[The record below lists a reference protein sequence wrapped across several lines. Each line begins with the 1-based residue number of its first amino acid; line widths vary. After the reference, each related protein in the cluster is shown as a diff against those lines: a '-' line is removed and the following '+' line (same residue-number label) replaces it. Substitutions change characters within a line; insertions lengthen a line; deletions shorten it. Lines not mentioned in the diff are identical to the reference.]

1 MSLEELSNNLGDWPR
16 ICDIWQNT
24 FEERQSEL
32 NTTISTFDYIKKYP
46 GLQGIQAVELVTIDL
61 KIKHPEA
68 TSVEEWISTFPKII
82 SKGKD
87 DLKVDSE
94 NGSLWLLLVWQ
105 ASQPD
110 WENVLLLKLSCW

>member
-1 MSLEELSNNLGDWPR
+1 MGDWPR
-16 ICDIWQNT
+16 ICDIWKNT

-82 SKGKD
+82 SKVKTSRDIVVVGIIKD
-87 DLKVDSE
+87 IEESTNESKSYKK
-94 NGSLWLLLVWQ
+94 SLRF
-105 ASQPD
+105 
-110 WENVLLLKLSCW
+110 